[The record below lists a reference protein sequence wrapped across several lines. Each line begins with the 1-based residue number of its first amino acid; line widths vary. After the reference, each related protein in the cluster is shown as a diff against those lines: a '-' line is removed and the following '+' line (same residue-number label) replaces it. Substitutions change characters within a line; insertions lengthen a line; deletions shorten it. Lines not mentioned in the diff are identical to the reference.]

1 MVAEA
6 GHGDAAHLQPLHE
19 GLGFARAGGED
30 VLGPGK
36 IVEHVRIQSEG
47 GDTHPE
53 LVRQVQVWL
62 DSTEAERTATDVVEA
77 SADLTK
83 DALRLIASAAPA
95 PIAESELVQGLTK
108 LGHQATDAARDATLA
123 GLDGLASV
131 TDGRLVKKV
140 GEEGAKAAY
149 EMNQAT
155 AKQVL
160 KSLFGGRPSTD
171 DD

>member
-1 MVAEA
+1 MPEIRFSA
-6 GHGDAAHLQPLHE
+6 
-19 GLGFARAGGED
+19 
-30 VLGPGK
+30 
-36 IVEHVRIQSEG
+36 
-47 GDTHPE
+47 DTHPE
-53 LVRQVQVWL
+53 LVRQVRVWL
-62 DSTEAERTATDVVEA
+62 ESTEDERGVADVVEA

-95 PIAESELVQGLTK
+95 PIAQSDLVAGLTK

-131 TDGRLVKKV
+131 TDGRLVKRV

-160 KSLFGGRPSTD
+160 RSLFGNRASDTSD
-171 DD
+171 DA

>member
-1 MVAEA
+1 MPEIRFSA
-6 GHGDAAHLQPLHE
+6 
-19 GLGFARAGGED
+19 
-30 VLGPGK
+30 
-36 IVEHVRIQSEG
+36 
-47 GDTHPE
+47 DTHPE
-53 LVRQVQVWL
+53 LVRQVRVWL
-62 DSTEAERTATDVVEA
+62 ESTESERGVADVVEA

-83 DALRLIASAAPA
+83 DALRIIASAAPA
-95 PIAESELVQGLTK
+95 PIAQSDLVAGLTK

-155 AKQVL
+155 ARQVL
-160 KSLFGGRPSTD
+160 KSLFGGGATKSD
-171 DD
+171 DA